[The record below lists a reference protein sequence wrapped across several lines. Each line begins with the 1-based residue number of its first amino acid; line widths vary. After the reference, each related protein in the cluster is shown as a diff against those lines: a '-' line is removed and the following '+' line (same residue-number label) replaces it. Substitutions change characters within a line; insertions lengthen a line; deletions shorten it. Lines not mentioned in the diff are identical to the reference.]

1 MGLPR
6 CGTTVQKSGPGM
18 RCQGPVMVT
27 CLDYIANTAS
37 VSMPTHVQV
46 EFGLTDKVGDD
57 RLAGFTL
64 GEVLFESC
72 CPSLLVGETLAR
84 FWFCQRLGDE
94 SVQQHCDKAARQRR
108 HAVGDVC
115 RWTWARRCG
124 L

>member
-72 CPSLLVGETLAR
+72 CPSLLMGKPLTYFR
-84 FWFCQRLGDE
+84 FWPSHSEGLDRPGYLTQIQFRTTML
-94 SVQQHCDKAARQRR
+94 
-108 HAVGDVC
+108 C
-115 RWTWARRCG
+115 RSE
-124 L
+124 